1 MQYLANPGAGR
12 PSYIQE
18 IMYGER
24 GDEAEATPL
33 LKKPPALFSPGH
45 RMRMNILPMFLNV
58 FIPWAIF
65 VYCFCLSSF
74 YLMYK
79 TPLLAWLCISAVL
92 VIWLVFVAMAFCAR
106 KHHPDPTW
114 FTFFSILAAICA
126 VWGILAGLAN
136 LREYEDPYYTL
147 QEMRDAKGPNGT
159 GESIARIWRRCHGCR
174 RSDLPAGQ
182 HVRPGKDMALYGS
195 QSLGPLGFTVVTMV
209 EMQPGICKMEFAMG
223 SHGLTWKT
231 GSTEVERVSCQ
242 ARLLGV
248 KPGWSISMIDGVP
261 IETSYQAWNELMR
274 CKKSGK
280 KYQIYFTKDEN
291 SIREDQAKAEAE
303 KARKAKQEE
312 ERKKREEI
320 EKKIREEAE
329 KKRADEIA
337 SKKQE
342 YWDKKEQAQQ
352 EGEGK
357 EDAEAPGAEEAEAG
371 AGAAEAVEGEAEAT
385 EAVEA
390 EPEAAEEAAP
400 AEPPKEV

>member
-1 MQYLANPGAGR
+1 
-12 PSYIQE
+12 
-18 IMYGER
+18 
-24 GDEAEATPL
+24 
-33 LKKPPALFSPGH
+33 
-45 RMRMNILPMFLNV
+45 
-58 FIPWAIF
+58 
-65 VYCFCLSSF
+65 
-74 YLMYK
+74 
-79 TPLLAWLCISAVL
+79 
-92 VIWLVFVAMAFCAR
+92 
-106 KHHPDPTW
+106 
-114 FTFFSILAAICA
+114 
-126 VWGILAGLAN
+126 
-136 LREYEDPYYTL
+136 
-147 QEMRDAKGPNGT
+147 
-159 GESIARIWRRCHGCR
+159 
-174 RSDLPAGQ
+174 
-182 HVRPGKDMALYGS
+182 
-195 QSLGPLGFTVVTMV
+195 MV

-320 EKKIREEAE
+320 ERKIREEAE

-342 YWDKKEQAQQ
+342 YWDKSQKQA
-352 EGEGK
+352 EGEAK
-357 EDAEAPGAEEAEAG
+357 EGAEAAAPEAEAEVGEAAEAEAEGGGEAPEAGEGGEEAAEPPAEEA
-371 AGAAEAVEGEAEAT
+371 
-385 EAVEA
+385 
-390 EPEAAEEAAP
+390 
-400 AEPPKEV
+400 

>member
-1 MQYLANPGAGR
+1 
-12 PSYIQE
+12 
-18 IMYGER
+18 
-24 GDEAEATPL
+24 
-33 LKKPPALFSPGH
+33 
-45 RMRMNILPMFLNV
+45 
-58 FIPWAIF
+58 
-65 VYCFCLSSF
+65 
-74 YLMYK
+74 
-79 TPLLAWLCISAVL
+79 
-92 VIWLVFVAMAFCAR
+92 
-106 KHHPDPTW
+106 
-114 FTFFSILAAICA
+114 
-126 VWGILAGLAN
+126 
-136 LREYEDPYYTL
+136 
-147 QEMRDAKGPNGT
+147 
-159 GESIARIWRRCHGCR
+159 
-174 RSDLPAGQ
+174 
-182 HVRPGKDMALYGS
+182 
-195 QSLGPLGFTVVTMV
+195 MV
-209 EMQPGICKMEFAMG
+209 EMQPGICKMEFAIG

>member
-1 MQYLANPGAGR
+1 MMTGCTDFGLEGTSSLNSRA
-12 PSYIQE
+12 SLS
-18 IMYGER
+18 
-24 GDEAEATPL
+24 EAE
-33 LKKPPALFSPGH
+33 
-45 RMRMNILPMFLNV
+45 
-58 FIPWAIF
+58 
-65 VYCFCLSSF
+65 
-74 YLMYK
+74 
-79 TPLLAWLCISAVL
+79 
-92 VIWLVFVAMAFCAR
+92 
-106 KHHPDPTW
+106 
-114 FTFFSILAAICA
+114 
-126 VWGILAGLAN
+126 
-136 LREYEDPYYTL
+136 
-147 QEMRDAKGPNGT
+147 
-159 GESIARIWRRCHGCR
+159 
-174 RSDLPAGQ
+174 
-182 HVRPGKDMALYGS
+182 
-195 QSLGPLGFTVVTMV
+195 LGAMV

-280 KYQIYFTKDEN
+280 KYQIYFTKDEA

-320 EKKIREEAE
+320 ERKIREEAE

-342 YWDKKEQAQQ
+342 YWDKQQAQA
-352 EGEGK
+352 EGEAK
-357 EDAEAPGAEEAEAG
+357 EGAEASAPAEAEAEG
-371 AGAAEAVEGEAEAT
+371 AAEAT

-390 EPEAAEEAAP
+390 AEGEAAEAAEGAEEAP
-400 AEPPKEV
+400 AEPAKEEP

>member
-1 MQYLANPGAGR
+1 
-12 PSYIQE
+12 
-18 IMYGER
+18 
-24 GDEAEATPL
+24 
-33 LKKPPALFSPGH
+33 
-45 RMRMNILPMFLNV
+45 
-58 FIPWAIF
+58 
-65 VYCFCLSSF
+65 
-74 YLMYK
+74 
-79 TPLLAWLCISAVL
+79 
-92 VIWLVFVAMAFCAR
+92 
-106 KHHPDPTW
+106 
-114 FTFFSILAAICA
+114 
-126 VWGILAGLAN
+126 
-136 LREYEDPYYTL
+136 
-147 QEMRDAKGPNGT
+147 
-159 GESIARIWRRCHGCR
+159 
-174 RSDLPAGQ
+174 
-182 HVRPGKDMALYGS
+182 
-195 QSLGPLGFTVVTMV
+195 MV

-352 EGEGK
+352 EGEGQ

-371 AGAAEAVEGEAEAT
+371 AGAAEAVE
-385 EAVEA
+385 A

>member
-1 MQYLANPGAGR
+1 
-12 PSYIQE
+12 
-18 IMYGER
+18 
-24 GDEAEATPL
+24 
-33 LKKPPALFSPGH
+33 
-45 RMRMNILPMFLNV
+45 MRMPIAAFVRLQRRPC
-58 FIPWAIF
+58 PGWASYQQSRPRVKIADF
-65 VYCFCLSSF
+65 GLEGFAI
-74 YLMYK
+74 
-79 TPLLAWLCISAVL
+79 AW
-92 VIWLVFVAMAFCAR
+92 
-106 KHHPDPTW
+106 
-114 FTFFSILAAICA
+114 
-126 VWGILAGLAN
+126 
-136 LREYEDPYYTL
+136 
-147 QEMRDAKGPNGT
+147 
-159 GESIARIWRRCHGCR
+159 
-174 RSDLPAGQ
+174 
-182 HVRPGKDMALYGS
+182 
-195 QSLGPLGFTVVTMV
+195 PLGFTVVTMV

-342 YWDKKEQAQQ
+342 YWDKQQAQQ
-352 EGEGK
+352 EEEKEGEGP
-357 EDAEAPGAEEAEAG
+357 APGAEEAEA
-371 AGAAEAVEGEAEAT
+371 AGAAPAEAEGEGKAEAT
-385 EAVEA
+385 EAVEEQRA
-390 EPEAAEEAAP
+390 EGEEAAP

>member
-1 MQYLANPGAGR
+1 MEYGWGLSFRRPTWTPTHIVQKTWGGRVRPCDPWLGIRGPLRAHYCNCYSGSLARISRSCCESRSCGSR
-12 PSYIQE
+12 PPQP
-18 IMYGER
+18 R
-24 GDEAEATPL
+24 TPL
-33 LKKPPALFSPGH
+33 
-45 RMRMNILPMFLNV
+45 I
-58 FIPWAIF
+58 
-65 VYCFCLSSF
+65 
-74 YLMYK
+74 
-79 TPLLAWLCISAVL
+79 AWLCISAVF
-92 VIWLVFVAMAFCAR
+92 VIWLVFVAVAFCAR
-106 KHHPDPTW
+106 KYHPDPTW

-126 VWGILAGLAN
+126 VWGILAGLSN

-159 GESIARIWRRCHGCR
+159 GVNPSLVSGE
-174 RSDLPAGQ
+174 DVMDAGVLTFQ
-182 HVRPGKDMALYGS
+182 QGSMFDADRTWHFMGS
-195 QSLGPLGFTVVTMV
+195 QSLGQPGFTVVTMV

-342 YWDKKEQAQQ
+342 YWDKQQAQQ
-352 EGEGK
+352 EEGK
-357 EDAEAPGAEEAEAG
+357 EEEGGPAPGAEEAAG
-371 AGAAEAVEGEAEAT
+371 SGSPAEAEGEGKAEAT
-385 EAVEA
+385 EAVEEQRA
-390 EPEAAEEAAP
+390 EAGEEAAP